1 MIKKM
6 ALALCCTVVTNVY
19 SSETIWNIGELD
31 GRADEFA
38 LAPDRFKEFLS
49 RDFGYEDK
57 YFVVGQSSIKKDFPY
72 ILPGPVDT
80 WGGHGLL
87 LDGELMK

>member
-1 MIKKM
+1 M
-6 ALALCCTVVTNVY
+6 ALALCCAVVTNVY

-57 YFVVGQSSIKKDFPY
+57 YFVVGQSSIKKIFLIY
-72 ILPGPVDT
+72 YQVLLIL
-80 WGGHGLL
+80 GG
-87 LDGELMK
+87 DMAYFWMENS